1 MIGTL
6 LRDLRYAG
14 RTFRRSPGF
23 LALAVLTISVGVGA
37 NAAIFSIVN
46 AVLLRPLPFPRAGD
60 LVLVSNQ
67 NRSTKQSSF
76 DASPANFLDWRRR
89 QHSFTGMAAFREET
103 FGLFSADRPE
113 RTPGAV
119 VTVNFFDVLGAT
131 PALGRAFQP
140 ADEQPGAP
148 RVAVLSDRLWRRQFF
163 ARPDAIGQTLRIND
177 EPHTII
183 GVMAPGID
191 YPGKAALWIQSHWRV
206 PEDPLTPTV
215 DPVGQRDH
223 AFITVM
229 ARLKPGTSLAG
240 SRADMDAIAATLE
253 HDFPDENDN
262 LGAVV
267 LPLRDDLVA
276 DLKPTILL
284 LFAAV
289 GLLLLIAAAN
299 VSGLLIARATARHQE
314 IAIRIAL
321 GASRAQILT
330 QLLTESLVLSVIGG
344 AGGVLLA
351 MWLIGP
357 LVALSPAD
365 LTVAGAVTIDRTVLG
380 FGLAVS
386 TVAGVLFGLAP
397 ARQLL
402 QTNLHEDL
410 KQGARGGSSPGQRRI
425 RAAIVAGEVALSL
438 VLLIGAGLTIR
449 SFVKLQQQSPGFEPD
464 GVLTMSVSLPAA
476 RYPAPGLKAAFWE
489 TAIARL
495 RQIPGVQYAS
505 ATSRLPLLP
514 GNSTRGLSIPG
525 LPPDA
530 QPSASYRTASPDYFR
545 AMRIPLLR
553 GRFFEDGDREGRPLV
568 AIVSASAAQRFW
580 PGRDPIGQH
589 FSIHEPTITVVG
601 VVADIHAAAL
611 DTPAV
616 PTIYAPYRQ
625 DAWPFMVFAIRLA
638 DPGRG
643 RTGALEAPGN
653 LQASVRNAI
662 WSIDKDQPIGAV
674 KTMDEWLSNSL
685 TRRRFSVTLLSVF
698 GAVAVSLAAI
708 GLYGVLAFIVAQRRR
723 EIGVR
728 MALGAQPRDVIL
740 DVLGQGLRLAIIG
753 IVIGLALALA
763 LTRLLNSLLFA
774 TSPTDALTFAIVST
788 LLVAIAIA
796 ASLIPALRASRVDP
810 LAALR
815 DE

>member
-1 MIGTL
+1 M
-6 LRDLRYAG
+6 
-14 RTFRRSPGF
+14 
-23 LALAVLTISVGVGA
+23 
-37 NAAIFSIVN
+37 
-46 AVLLRPLPFPRAGD
+46 
-60 LVLVSNQ
+60 
-67 NRSTKQSSF
+67 
-76 DASPANFLDWRRR
+76 
-89 QHSFTGMAAFREET
+89 
-103 FGLFSADRPE
+103 
-113 RTPGAV
+113 
-119 VTVNFFDVLGAT
+119 
-131 PALGRAFQP
+131 
-140 ADEQPGAP
+140 
-148 RVAVLSDRLWRRQFF
+148 
-163 ARPDAIGQTLRIND
+163 IGQTLRIND
-177 EPHTII
+177 EPHTIV
-183 GVMAPGID
+183 GVMAPGIE
-191 YPGKAALWIQSHWRV
+191 YPDKAALWIQSHWRV
-206 PEDPLTPTV
+206 PEDPLAPTV
-215 DPVGQRDH
+215 DPVTQRDH

-229 ARLKPGTSLAG
+229 ARLKPGVTLSS

-253 HDFPDENDN
+253 HDFPEENDKV
-262 LGAVV
+262 GALV
-267 LPLRDDLVA
+267 LPLRDDLVS

-299 VSGLLIARATARHQE
+299 VSGLLIARATARQQE

-321 GASRAQILT
+321 GASRRQILT

-365 LTVAGAVTIDRTVLG
+365 LTVAGAVTIDRSVLG

-386 TVAGVLFGLAP
+386 TLAGVLFGLAP

-410 KQGARGGSSPGQRRI
+410 KHGARGGSSLGQRRI

-449 SFVKLQQQSPGFEPD
+449 SFVKLQQQSPGFDPD
-464 GVLTMSVSLPAA
+464 HVLTMSVSLPAA
-476 RYPAPGLKAAFWE
+476 RYPTPAQKAAFWE
-489 TAIARL
+489 TAVARL
-495 RQIPGVQYAS
+495 AQIPGVRYAS

-514 GNSTRGLSIPG
+514 GNSTRGLSVPG
-525 LPPDA
+525 LPANA
-530 QPSASYRTASPDYFR
+530 QAIASYRTASPDYFR
-545 AMRIPLLR
+545 AMGIPLFR
-553 GRFFEDGDREGRPLV
+553 GRFFDEGDREDRSLV

-589 FSIHEPTITVVG
+589 FSINAPTITVVG

-611 DTPAV
+611 DTPPV

-625 DAWPFMVFAIRLA
+625 DAWPFMVFAIGFA
-638 DPGRG
+638 DLGGNRA
-643 RTGALEAPGN
+643 GAFEVPEN
-653 LQASVRNAI
+653 LQASVRDAI

-685 TRRRFSVTLLSVF
+685 TRRRFSVTLLTVF

-728 MALGAQPRDVIL
+728 MALGAQPRDVVL
-740 DVLGQGLRLAIIG
+740 DVLGQGLQLAIIG
-753 IVIGLALALA
+753 IVVGLALALA

-774 TSPTDALTFAIVST
+774 TSPTDALTFAVVST

-810 LAALR
+810 LTALR